1 LNFEI
6 IGMRNF
12 IKRRGHFL
20 FSGLTLFIGISG
32 CATPPSPYARVDPP
46 PIRSFPPIQ
55 PGFVDLPVVINFPQG
70 RGVVQDVAN
79 LFKGGIKQLAQNI
92 ILKSKLKLLWDKMAL
107 PIYLDKGLWLLVHPE
122 TVSIGHRKVMVNGA
136 STIQPVLEMF
146 ASPELVWGAQPAL
159 QPLPMPSL
167 KPFLREPATFEALSN
182 FHMDYD
188 EINRYLADP
197 RMMIK
202 NTVLPGTGNQKLV
215 IERIRLYG
223 SGGKVSVEVK
233 INYNPLIANFSGK
246 PAQMTLYL
254 RGIPHYL
261 PDENIFN
268 LPDLEYDVKSS
279 DLIVRVASWL
289 FNSDFKNQ
297 LRRIIKFP
305 AGAKMDILKVKINK
319 ALNRSFS
326 PSVRLITHV
335 ISFRILDGYADNEGI
350 EMRVSLRGTS
360 ILSVDWN

>member
-1 LNFEI
+1 MNSSKFRFYLV
-6 IGMRNF
+6 
-12 IKRRGHFL
+12 L
-20 FSGLTLFIGISG
+20 SSLWISG
-32 CATPPSPYARVDPP
+32 CATLPPHYVRVEPP
-46 PIRSFPPIQ
+46 PVRSFPPTE
-55 PGFVDLPVVINFPQG
+55 PGFVDLPVVISFPPG
-70 RGVVQDVAN
+70 RDMVQDVTN

-215 IERIRLYG
+215 VESIRLYG